1 MGTKTQDEK
10 AEKGGEAMKG
20 EKRRKEGLN
29 CKHNY
34 IAPPTPPTP
43 TEIFAKFLLGC
54 GLSSQWEKTR
64 QHSQVHGNG

>member
-34 IAPPTPPTP
+34 IAPPHPADSYRN
-43 TEIFAKFLLGC
+43 IC
-54 GLSSQWEKTR
+54 
-64 QHSQVHGNG
+64 